1 MCVHVHGHACPSTCG
16 YCSAPSRFSLLGR
29 ESADS
34 IWKSS
39 SAFDSAP
46 RASRRRRLGPAR
58 PCAVRLC
65 VCTHVCLY
73 ACARACAVAASQPT
87 PSATALA
94 RSVFAGAQCLLEPG
108 RWHSGEGEGHTLC
121 SASPLSPEVSRAPSS
136 WGRQTRAVH
145 SVAGAPSRSRSQRA
159 VSGVGERTAFSA
171 AVENSLR
178 VILVKARP
186 ASINR
191 NFQSVLKVREWTAT
205 TNKTQTPPSVCW
217 GSQNDLLGNL

>member
-1 MCVHVHGHACPSTCG
+1 MWRRVHSQARVAASGHQRHLRRGREHGGHVRLRLPSSDLKGVGAQGSRVSLRRPGPPVPQPLGVTISTSAFPFRISLAHTNTHATQCRDMRQIVTCKNGMHVCVHVHGHACPSTCG

-46 RASRRRRLGPAR
+46 RASRRRRLGPAG

-65 VCTHVCLY
+65 VCTRVCLY

-94 RSVFAGAQCLLEPG
+94 RSVFAGAGSLALGGGGGPHPLLRP
-108 RWHSGEGEGHTLC
+108 
-121 SASPLSPEVSRAPSS
+121 SPVP
-136 WGRQTRAVH
+136 
-145 SVAGAPSRSRSQRA
+145 
-159 VSGVGERTAFSA
+159 
-171 AVENSLR
+171 
-178 VILVKARP
+178 
-186 ASINR
+186 
-191 NFQSVLKVREWTAT
+191 
-205 TNKTQTPPSVCW
+205 
-217 GSQNDLLGNL
+217 